1 MRGEVADTQTGMP
14 LEQVQI
20 RAGDLTVS
28 SDVNG
33 DFMVAATSGDS
44 LYFTRVGYEDVVW
57 VVGESD
63 RVIRVEM
70 VADMLRAEEVV
81 VVGGLRAESLDEM
94 SASVRVLGAR
104 SMDRDGVQ
112 HIQNVMQ
119 QVPNIHWAG
128 GTARPRYFQ
137 MRGIGERSQYAGEG
151 PPNFSVG
158 FVVDGVDLSG
168 LGTGALFDLEQ
179 VEIFRG
185 PQSSAFGANALAGL
199 INVESAEPSST
210 SERIVRFG
218 LGGDGLLRTGILL

>member
-1 MRGEVADTQTGMP
+1 MRIALVISLFFASAHFCFGAEVRGEVVDTQTRMP

-33 DFMVAATSGDS
+33 DFMVGATSGDS

-128 GTARPRYFQ
+128 G
-137 MRGIGERSQYAGEG
+137 
-151 PPNFSVG
+151 
-158 FVVDGVDLSG
+158 DG
-168 LGTGALFDLEQ
+168 
-179 VEIFRG
+179 
-185 PQSSAFGANALAGL
+185 SSALLPDARHRRAQ
-199 INVESAEPSST
+199 P
-210 SERIVRFG
+210 VR
-218 LGGDGLLRTGILL
+218 R